1 LLCFFRNDD
10 DDTTTTLG
18 LASSLVLLTYCSY
31 RSLGSVSTLTKM
43 NNFFCFVFFKNWIHF

>member
-10 DDTTTTLG
+10 YDTTTTLG